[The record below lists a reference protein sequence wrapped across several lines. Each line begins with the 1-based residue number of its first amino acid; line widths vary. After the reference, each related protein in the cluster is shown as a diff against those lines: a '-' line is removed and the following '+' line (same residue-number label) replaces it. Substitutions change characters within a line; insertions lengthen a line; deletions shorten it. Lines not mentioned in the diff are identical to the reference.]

1 MNPGSTSSPLRTAPP
16 GARLGLEDED
26 VQPGVGEDVGADQP
40 VRARPDDDG
49 VGHEWVGRLPVAIN
63 EIHIDRP
70 PERVFAVL
78 ADWRSYGDWVVGSRF
93 MRGADPGFPA
103 AGTRFHHQVG
113 VGPLHLNDHTKV
125 LEVDQPRKL
134 ILKAKAR
141 PLGTAIVDITIEPGR
156 RHAGHAARGPGRHAH
171 RLRLQ
176 PAHPPARA
184 RPQRGVARPA
194 QEAGRGPPGHRQGRP
209 VPRGKVEE

>member
-1 MNPGSTSSPLRTAPP
+1 M
-16 GARLGLEDED
+16 
-26 VQPGVGEDVGADQP
+26 
-40 VRARPDDDG
+40 
-49 VGHEWVGRLPVAIN
+49 AIN

-134 ILKAKAR
+134 VLRAKAR
-141 PLGTAIVDITIEPGR
+141 PMGTAIVDITIEPEGEGSRVTLREDPGDTLTAFVFNPLTHLLVRGR
-156 RHAGHAARGPGRHAH
+156 NEEGLE
-171 RLRLQ
+171 RLKKL
-176 PAHPPARA
+176 AEE
-184 RPQRGVARPA
+184 RPDIGADVQ
-194 QEAGRGPPGHRQGRP
+194 
-209 VPRGKVEE
+209 VPKGKVEE